1 MIKWHEGHEAISCH
15 NWTHLPCCRSRG
27 RHSAPRHPNG
37 AAAKNAAELA
47 ATYVV
52 YDAFVALAVEVNLV
66 DARGCWTE
74 SDHLLDID

>member
-1 MIKWHEGHEAISCH
+1 
-15 NWTHLPCCRSRG
+15 
-27 RHSAPRHPNG
+27 
-37 AAAKNAAELA
+37 
-47 ATYVV
+47 VV